1 MQDRPEGRTEDLL
14 HEICCLCFPFSPV
27 TLFFTSPYLYLEKAQ
42 YKNNNLPRRHAP
54 NGIFIRY
61 TDIYTSTLIVSDQ
74 YQKVLSGFNIV
85 FRISWGNSI
94 FWGNDFEPSQRETL
108 QSMESIPGSPRK
120 GESNGQG
127 TKQTDWEVI
136 IHSNSSF
143 SSTPLLFSSSTLTD
157 LEVNLSQHFYEESGN
172 FSRGKKELL
181 SRGENL
187 TLCNKR
193 SLFSPSLHI
202 ITSSDASLPSWGV
215 SCQGQT
221 KVSNKCVGALCSQI
235 SYNVLHI
242 KEEGYNVGSHPHRQP
257 YDSPVLVNENGG
269 YQMSWK
275 ILYMSWK
282 IDPFSQG
289 RGVFQIS
296 WAHKFVYAFLP
307 FALIGTVLQKVNQH
321 QCLIIIITSARP
333 GKPWFSGLLKMSVED
348 VLLP

>member
-1 MQDRPEGRTEDLL
+1 M
-14 HEICCLCFPFSPV
+14 
-27 TLFFTSPYLYLEKAQ
+27 
-42 YKNNNLPRRHAP
+42 
-54 NGIFIRY
+54 
-61 TDIYTSTLIVSDQ
+61 
-74 YQKVLSGFNIV
+74 
-85 FRISWGNSI
+85 
-94 FWGNDFEPSQRETL
+94 
-108 QSMESIPGSPRK
+108 
-120 GESNGQG
+120 
-127 TKQTDWEVI
+127 
-136 IHSNSSF
+136 SS
-143 SSTPLLFSSSTLTD
+143 
-157 LEVNLSQHFYEESGN
+157 
-172 FSRGKKELL
+172 
-181 SRGENL
+181 
-187 TLCNKR
+187 
-193 SLFSPSLHI
+193 
-202 ITSSDASLPSWGV
+202 
-215 SCQGQT
+215 QGQT

-289 RGVFQIS
+289 RGIFQIS

-348 VLLP
+348 VLLL

>member
-14 HEICCLCFPFSPV
+14 HEICCLFFPFSPA

-42 YKNNNLPRRHAP
+42 YKNNNLPRPHAP

-74 YQKVLSGFNIV
+74 YQKVLSGFNID
-85 FRISWGNSI
+85 FRISWGMSI

-157 LEVNLSQHFYEESGN
+157 LEVNLSRHFYEVSDN

-187 TLCNKR
+187 TLCSKR
-193 SLFSPSLHI
+193 SLFSPPLHI

-221 KVSNKCVGALCSQI
+221 KVSNKCQI
-235 SYNVLHI
+235 N
-242 KEEGYNVGSHPHRQP
+242 
-257 YDSPVLVNENGG
+257 
-269 YQMSWK
+269 
-275 ILYMSWK
+275 
-282 IDPFSQG
+282 
-289 RGVFQIS
+289 
-296 WAHKFVYAFLP
+296 
-307 FALIGTVLQKVNQH
+307 ALIGTVLQKVNQH

-333 GKPWFSGLLKMSVED
+333 GKPWFPVPLKMSVED
-348 VLLP
+348 VLLLSTPKGLLKDPAGKLHSFVMQNSLRLVSWTYSGRITRKRDIRKGFQP